1 MPLKG
6 SSITDPKIKVFGM
19 FGRFTVATPDP
30 NRVVVNYFST
40 VASGSDSK
48 SAGNSLSL
56 LRELKPMRERVRVS
70 DLRDLSSLLQREL
83 DDRRVATELVP
94 YLKGDSSPV
103 GFFPGILVALVPNG
117 FLRSE
122 AHAQYPRPSDISS
135 VDGESVQEF
144 EGFWS
149 THRFELEGNLVSLG
163 RLEID
168 PKTTDLIV
176 LDGQHRANAF
186 RFATKTFDAVQ
197 QGDSIYNAFY
207 EGVEPPEDFDAQ
219 LPVTIVWFESEEPI
233 EPRLISRKLF
243 VDVNTQAKPVSESRN
258 ILLDDRRRASIVT
271 GSIYRLLAD
280 RAFDTD
286 RLSLLHAGFDCEE
299 GEAHEFALL
308 LPSIVNYAM
317 AYTAFGRDEVDDLSH
332 TISSDFFNKA
342 SNYARLR
349 RISGDVDEGSFR
361 AAEGG
366 DRSAF
371 EGIAKALEQ
380 SVSPRL
386 LAILENHPLS
396 LRHVEASA
404 LLDEWVAN
412 QAAIIVEV
420 WDKVFRGGEGLY
432 GGFGRRANRGDDE
445 LGVRTTNYRRA
456 ISEIEGK
463 FVTTRSDLFAADVQ
477 DRVLSAYRSYK
488 SKAGITA
495 LLMAA
500 HVFCSSEEDGWGAVD
515 QYVVALQTITADQWV
530 ILLSDYKATIAP
542 ELSPKLW
549 TVNRNIILR
558 AIQGRCPAK
567 EFFGASTISA
577 RNPDVLFVQNK
588 VRQSV
593 EAYASYLPTERI
605 GEKPGEGTLAAW
617 SNEAVTTLREVLAA
631 ASFEPINSDEA
642 LRTVAYQEASSAVEK
657 RFPRAVGDEASE
669 RYESDEED
677 GSGQDPNY
685 VST

>member
-40 VASGSDSK
+40 VASGSDSE

-56 LRELKPMRERVRVS
+56 LRELKPMRERVHVS

-94 YLKGDSSPV
+94 YLKGDNSPV

-122 AHAQYPRPSDISS
+122 AHAEYPRPGEVSS
-135 VDGESVQEF
+135 VGGESVRDF
-144 EGFWS
+144 GGFWS
-149 THRFELEGNLVSLG
+149 THRFELDGAPVSLG

-186 RFATKTFDAVQ
+186 RYATRTFDVVQ

-219 LPVTIVWFESEEPI
+219 LPVTIVWFESGETI

-258 ILLDDRRRASIVT
+258 ILLDDRKRASIVT

-280 RAFDTD
+280 RAFDAD

-308 LPSIVNYAM
+308 LPSITNYAM
-317 AYTAFGRDEVDDLSH
+317 AYAAFGRDEVDGLSH
-332 TISSDFFNKA
+332 TINADWFRLA

-349 RISGDVDEGSFR
+349 RISKDIDEGKFR

-371 EGIAKALEQ
+371 EGVAQALEQ
-380 SVSPRL
+380 SVAPRL
-386 LAILENHPLS
+386 LGILENHPLS
-396 LRHVEASA
+396 LRQIEASD
-404 LLDEWVAN
+404 LLDAWVGK
-412 QAAIIVEV
+412 QAAMLVEV

-432 GGFGRRANRGDDE
+432 GGFRRRATGDDE
-445 LGVRTTNYRRA
+445 EVGARTTNYRRA
-456 ISEIEGK
+456 IAEIERE
-463 FVTTRSDLFAADVQ
+463 FVRIRSDLFAEDVQ
-477 DRVLSAYRSYK
+477 DRVATAYRSY
-488 SKAGITA
+488 SSRAGVTA

-500 HVFCSSEEDGWGAVD
+500 HVFCTTEDEGWGAVE
-515 QYVVALQTITADQWV
+515 QYVAALQKITADQWV
-530 ILLSDYKATIAP
+530 ILLSDYKAMIAP
-542 ELSPKLW
+542 ELMPKLW
-549 TVNRNIILR
+549 PVNRNIILR
-558 AIQGRCPAK
+558 AIQGRCPDK
-567 EFFGASTISA
+567 EFFGTTTISA

-588 VRQSV
+588 VKQSV
-593 EAYASYLPTERI
+593 AAYASSLPPDQMGER
-605 GEKPGEGTLAAW
+605 PGEESLAGW
-617 SNEAVTTLREVLAA
+617 SDKAVTALKEVLAA
-631 ASFEPINSDEA
+631 ASFVPTNSDDA
-642 LRTVAYQEASSAVEK
+642 LRTVAYQAATKAVE
-657 RFPRAVGDEASE
+657 RHFPRIEDGEEAE
-669 RYESDEED
+669 DYQPDDGESDHVPD
-677 GSGQDPNY
+677 
-685 VST
+685 

>member
-6 SSITDPKIKVFGM
+6 SSIADPRIKVFGM

-40 VASGSDSK
+40 VASGSDSEA
-48 SAGNSLSL
+48 AGNSLSL
-56 LRELKPMRERVRVS
+56 LRELKPMRERVNVS

-122 AHAQYPRPSDISS
+122 AHAQYPRPSDVSS
-135 VDGESVQEF
+135 VDGEAIQDF

-149 THRFELEGNLVSLG
+149 THRFELDGDPVSLG

-186 RFATKTFDAVQ
+186 RFATRTFDVVQ

-219 LPVTIVWFESEEPI
+219 LPVTMVWFESEEPI

-258 ILLDDRRRASIVT
+258 ILLDDRKRASIVT
-271 GSIYRLLAD
+271 GSVYRLLAD
-280 RAFDTD
+280 RAFDAE

-317 AYTAFGRDEVDDLSH
+317 AYTAFGRDEVDDLSY
-332 TISSDFFNKA
+332 TISADWFRQA

-349 RISGDVDEGSFR
+349 RISGEVDEGAFR

-371 EGIAKALEQ
+371 EGVAKALERA
-380 SVSPRL
+380 VAPPL
-386 LAILENHPLS
+386 LGILESHPLS
-396 LRHVEASA
+396 LRHVEASE
-404 LLDEWVAN
+404 LLDGWVSSQSAMT
-412 QAAIIVEV
+412 VEV

-432 GGFGRRANRGDDE
+432 GGFRRRATGGDE
-445 LGVRTTNYRRA
+445 KAGARTTNYRRA
-456 ISEIEGK
+456 IAEIENE
-463 FVTTRSDLFAADVQ
+463 FVKIRASLFSEEIR
-477 DRVLSAYRSYK
+477 DRVATAYRSYK
-488 SKAGITA
+488 SRAGVTA

-500 HVFCSSEEDGWGAVD
+500 HVFCSTEDDGWGAVER
-515 QYVVALQTITADQWV
+515 YVAALQEITADQWV
-530 ILLSDYKATIAP
+530 ILLSDYKAMIAS
-542 ELSPKLW
+542 ELMPKLW
-549 TVNRNIILR
+549 PVNRNIILR
-558 AIQGRCPAK
+558 AIQGRCPDK
-567 EFFGASTISA
+567 EFFGTATISA
-577 RNPDVLFVQNK
+577 RNPDVLYVQNK
-588 VRQSV
+588 VKQSV
-593 EAYASYLPTERI
+593 AAYASSLSPDRMGERPV
-605 GEKPGEGTLAAW
+605 EESLAGW
-617 SNEAVTTLREVLAA
+617 SDKAVTTLKEVLAA
-631 ASFEPINSDEA
+631 ASFEPTNSDDA
-642 LRTVAYQEASSAVEK
+642 LRTVAYQAATSAVE
-657 RFPRAVGDEASE
+657 RHFPRQ
-669 RYESDEED
+669 ED
-677 GSGQDPNY
+677 GEGGEGYGAEEEGGADHGPDELPN
-685 VST
+685 

>member
-30 NRVVVNYFST
+30 NRVIVNYFST
-40 VASGSDSK
+40 VASGSDSE

-56 LRELKPMRERVRVS
+56 LRELKPMRERVHVS

-94 YLKGDSSPV
+94 YLKGDGSPV

-122 AHAQYPRPSDISS
+122 AHAQYPRPGEVNSL
-135 VDGESVQEF
+135 DGESVRDF

-149 THRFELEGNLVSLG
+149 THRFELDGDPVSLG

-186 RFATKTFDAVQ
+186 RFATRTFDVVQ

-258 ILLDDRRRASIVT
+258 ILLDDRKRASIVT
-271 GSIYRLLAD
+271 GSVYRLLAD
-280 RAFDTD
+280 RAFDAD

-299 GEAHEFALL
+299 NEAHEFALL

-317 AYTAFGRDEVDDLSH
+317 AYAAFGRDEFDGLSH
-332 TISSDFFNKA
+332 TIGAERYWQST
-342 SNYARLR
+342 NYARLR
-349 RISGDVDEGSFR
+349 RISGDIDEGEFR

-371 EGIAKALEQ
+371 EGVAKVLER
-380 SVSPRL
+380 SVAPQL
-386 LAILENHPLS
+386 LSIFENHPLS
-396 LRHVEASA
+396 LKHIEASER
-404 LLDEWVAN
+404 LDGWVSN
-412 QAAIIVEV
+412 QAAMIVEV

-432 GGFGRRANRGDDE
+432 GGFRRRANGDE
-445 LGVRTTNYRRA
+445 EEVGARTTNYRRA
-456 ISEIEGK
+456 IAEIESEFVSIRSGLFSDEVQDK
-463 FVTTRSDLFAADVQ
+463 VTT
-477 DRVLSAYRSYK
+477 AYRSYK
-488 SKAGITA
+488 SRAGVTA

-500 HVFCSSEEDGWGAVD
+500 HVFCSTENDGWGAVE
-515 QYVVALQTITADQWV
+515 QYVSALQKITADQWV
-530 ILLSDYKATIAP
+530 ILLSDYKVMIAP
-542 ELSPKLW
+542 ELQPKLW
-549 TVNRNIILR
+549 PVNRNIILR
-558 AIQGRCPAK
+558 AIQGRCPEK
-567 EFFGASTISA
+567 EFFSSATISA

-588 VRQSV
+588 VTQFV
-593 EAYASYLPTERI
+593 AAYASSLPPERT
-605 GEKPGEGTLAAW
+605 GERPGEESLAGWSDKAVSTLK
-617 SNEAVTTLREVLAA
+617 EVLAA
-631 ASFEPINSDEA
+631 ASFEPTNSDDA
-642 LRTVAYQEASSAVEK
+642 LRTVAYQAATAAVE
-657 RFPRAVGDEASE
+657 RHFPQVDDG
-669 RYESDEED
+669 ED
-677 GSGQDPNY
+677 GEDYHPEEGDADRGPDESPN
-685 VST
+685 

>member
-40 VASGSDSK
+40 VASGSDSE

-56 LRELKPMRERVRVS
+56 LRELKPMRERVHVS

-122 AHAQYPRPSDISS
+122 AHAEYPRPGEVSS
-135 VDGESVQEF
+135 ADGESVRKF
-144 EGFWS
+144 GDFWS
-149 THRFELEGNLVSLG
+149 THRFELDGDPVSLG

-186 RFATKTFDAVQ
+186 RFATRTFDVVQ

-258 ILLDDRRRASIVT
+258 ILLDDRKRASIVT
-271 GSIYRLLAD
+271 GSVYRLLAD
-280 RAFDTD
+280 RAFDAD

-308 LPSIVNYAM
+308 LPSIANYAM
-317 AYTAFGRDEVDDLSH
+317 AYAAFGRDEVDDLSH
-332 TISSDFFNKA
+332 TISADWFRYT
-342 SNYARLR
+342 SNYARIR
-349 RISGDVDEGSFR
+349 RISGDVDEGKFR

-371 EGIAKALEQ
+371 EAVAKALEQ
-380 SVSPRL
+380 SVAPRL
-386 LAILENHPLS
+386 LSILEKHPLS
-396 LRHVEASA
+396 LRHIEASR
-404 LLDEWVAN
+404 LLDEWIGN
-412 QAAIIVEV
+412 QAAMIVEV

-432 GGFGRRANRGDDE
+432 GGFRRRTTEDDE
-445 LGVRTTNYRRA
+445 KVGARATNYRKA
-456 ISEIEGK
+456 ITEIESEFVK
-463 FVTTRSDLFAADVQ
+463 TRAELFSRDVEDRVTT
-477 DRVLSAYRSYK
+477 AYRSYK
-488 SKAGITA
+488 SRAGVTA

-500 HVFCSSEEDGWGAVD
+500 HVFCSTEDEGWGAVER
-515 QYVVALQTITADQWV
+515 YVAALQEITADQWIV
-530 ILLSDYKATIAP
+530 LLSDYKAMIAP
-542 ELSPKLW
+542 ELMPKLW
-549 TVNRNIILR
+549 PVNRNIILR
-558 AIQGRCPAK
+558 AIQGRCADK
-567 EFFGASTISA
+567 EFFSTATISA

-588 VRQSV
+588 VKQSV
-593 EAYASYLPTERI
+593 AAYASSLSPDRMAERPD
-605 GEKPGEGTLAAW
+605 EETLAGW
-617 SNEAVTTLREVLAA
+617 SDKAVAALKEVLAA
-631 ASFEPINSDEA
+631 ASFEPLNSEDA
-642 LRTVAYQEASSAVEK
+642 LRTVAYQAATSAVE
-657 RFPRAVGDEASE
+657 RHFPHMEDGEGDGGYELE
-669 RYESDEED
+669 EGESDD
-677 GSGQDPNY
+677 GSDQPEL
-685 VST
+685 S